1 MYAAMPTPLSSPLRR
16 THRRVYDHNPEMLFL
31 DARAIVYY
39 GAEVLPWWNRK
50 SLEEKRRFLAVAHT
64 LSETPVT
71 NSPQP

>member
-1 MYAAMPTPLSSPLRR
+1 
-16 THRRVYDHNPEMLFL
+16 VYDHNPEMLFL

-71 NSPQP
+71 DSPQP